1 MTEKP
6 SRPVGI
12 RDSNVKAA
20 SKSKGTTGIRT
31 DSTTKSSLE
40 PGVEVATSKKRKNAR
55 VEQLDTEIMV
65 GAHANGGIKGA
76 VAKARD
82 IGAHTIQIFIGSPQT
97 WKHPSPKV
105 DELELFKKES
115 KEHLPGP
122 VFVHGNYLVNLASFS
137 EDNRAKSIANL
148 HHALRIADSAH
159 ADGLIFHPGSAG
171 SRSYKEAVKIV
182 ISALELVLKDYTGR
196 CRLLL
201 EVCAGQGQTIGD
213 EFSEFKDILSG
224 LGFDRRLGVAW
235 DTCHLFNAGYD
246 VASENGLKRT
256 IDEFEKEV
264 GFEWL
269 FAIHANDSKHPLG
282 ARRDR
287 HENIGQG
294 FIGED
299 GFRRMLQHPQL
310 RKLPWIL
317 EVPGFDNKGPDR
329 QNIDLLRRLAF
340 RR

>member
-1 MTEKP
+1 VIPPPIQLKYPHDLQDQQVMTQSK
-6 SRPVGI
+6 
-12 RDSNVKAA
+12 VK
-20 SKSKGTTGIRT
+20 
-31 DSTTKSSLE
+31 TTKTTK
-40 PGVEVATSKKRKNAR
+40 PKAPKQPKPV
-55 VEQLDTEIMV
+55 QFDTEIMV
-65 GAHANGGIKGA
+65 GAHANGGMKGA
-76 VAKARD
+76 VAKAREID
-82 IGAHTIQIFIGSPQT
+82 AHTIQIFIGSPQT
-97 WKHPSPKV
+97 WKHPSPKLE
-105 DELELFKKES
+105 ELELFKKDS
-115 KEHLPGP
+115 KKHLPGP

-148 HHALRIADSAH
+148 HHALRIADSAN

-171 SRSYKEAVKIV
+171 SRSYDEAVKIV
-182 ISALELVLKDYTGR
+182 ISALELVLHDYTGR

-213 EFSEFKDILSG
+213 RFSEFKDILSG
-224 LGFDRRLGVAW
+224 AGFDKRLGVAW

-246 VASENGLKRT
+246 VASEEGLKRT
-256 IDEFEKEV
+256 IDEFESEV

-287 HENIGQG
+287 HENIGRG
-294 FIGED
+294 FIGEE
-299 GFRRMLQHPQL
+299 GFQRMLQHEQL

-317 EVPGFDNKGPDR
+317 EVPGFDNKGPDK

-340 RR
+340 RG